1 MIFNL
6 DSNMTNQRKKE
17 AKSGAERVRE
27 YRNRI
32 KANKE
37 TYEMYKAQ
45 DRKRKKVE
53 RKGKIFSP
61 SEVAHQNM
69 LNRERVRR
77 CRQKKKESL
86 KVISNAWD
94 DVSTAYQT
102 PQALGKAVGKV
113 RKHLPSSPRKRT
125 TKLKEIKAFLTKP
138 KSL

>member
-6 DSNMTNQRKKE
+6 DFNMTNQPKKE
-17 AKSGAERVRE
+17 AKSGAERIRA
-27 YRNRI
+27 YRKRI

-37 TYEMYKAQ
+37 TYEIYNAQ
-45 DRKRKKVE
+45 DRERKKVE

-61 SEVAHQNM
+61 SKVTYQNM

-86 KVISNAWD
+86 KVISNSLD

-102 PQALGKAVGKV
+102 PQAFGKAVGKV
-113 RKHLPSSPRKRT
+113 RRHLPSSPRKQ
-125 TKLKEIKAFLTKP
+125 
-138 KSL
+138 KSVVCRLAGMGAL